1 MHPSGKPEIVQ
12 PSIGFYFTD
21 QPPTNAPFRIGI
33 KCFTLDIPP
42 GATAYAMEESYT
54 LPVSVTLLRV
64 STHAHYLGKEM
75 QGYAI
80 LPNGEKKWL
89 IWIKDWDFNWQ
100 GDYEYAHPQ
109 TLPAGTR
116 LVMHYI
122 YDNSTNN
129 VRNPNNPPR
138 RVRFGLQTTDEMG
151 ELWFQSLTHTPEDRE
166 RLSKDYYYYVVQRT
180 MAYDQASIRLDPSNA
195 EAHTRLG
202 HNFVVQ
208 GKFAE
213 AGSHLSAAV
222 AAKPDFAQAHY
233 ELAVLC
239 LATNDLPAAYR
250 ELLTVLRLDPENSQ
264 AYGNLGYIESRQG
277 RMTEARAALEK
288 ALQLDPDDSTA
299 RDFLSHL
306 PRGHQPP

>member
-1 MHPSGKPEIVQ
+1 
-12 PSIGFYFTD
+12 
-21 QPPTNAPFRIGI
+21 
-33 KCFTLDIPP
+33 
-42 GATAYAMEESYT
+42 
-54 LPVSVTLLRV
+54 
-64 STHAHYLGKEM
+64 
-75 QGYAI
+75 
-80 LPNGEKKWL
+80 L

-109 TLPAGTR
+109 ILPAGTR
-116 LVMHYI
+116 LVMHYT

-129 VRNPNNPPR
+129 LRNPSNPPR

-151 ELWFQSLTHTPEDRE
+151 ELWFQSMTRNTQDRE
-166 RLSKDYYYYVVQRT
+166 RLAKDYYYYMVQRT
-180 MAYDQASIRLDPSNA
+180 MAFDEASVRLDPADA

-213 AGSHLSAAV
+213 AASHLSAAV

-239 LATNDLPAAYR
+239 LATNDLSAAYR
-250 ELLTVLRLDPENSQ
+250 ELQTVLLLDPDNSQ
-264 AYGNLGYIESRQG
+264 AYGNLGYIASRQG

-288 ALQLDPDDSTA
+288 ALQLDPEDATV
-299 RDFLSHL
+299 REFLEHL
-306 PRGHQPP
+306 PRGPQPP